1 MENIL
6 VTGGAGYIGSHVVE
20 RLIKLRKNVFIVDN
34 LSTGKM
40 KLINKK
46 AKFFK
51 CDIMNYKKLDIIIR
65 QNKIQSIIHLA
76 ACLSVGES
84 QKNPRK
90 YYRNNVL
97 GTKNL
102 IKSSL
107 KNQIKNFVF
116 SSTCAVYKDGLI
128 TVSENSKLFPKS
140 VYGKTK
146 LLGEKNILKSFKL
159 SKVKFAILR
168 YFNVAGASS
177 SGKIGQITKGDQL
190 FKNLSIVSK
199 QKYPQINVYGNDYHT
214 QDGTC
219 IRDYIHVSD
228 IADIHIRVLNK
239 IKINKKSIILN
250 CGYGNGISVLDAIN
264 EFQKQIKKNIKIK
277 FLNRRKG
284 DMEQIISDNK
294 KIKRYLKWSPKKNN
308 LTWIVKSCI
317 FWEKK
322 IK

>member
-51 CDIMNYKKLDIIIR
+51 CDIKNYKRLDIIIR

-128 TVSENSKLFPKS
+128 TVSENSKLFPP
-140 VYGKTK
+140 
-146 LLGEKNILKSFKL
+146 LPPPN
-159 SKVKFAILR
+159 
-168 YFNVAGASS
+168 
-177 SGKIGQITKGDQL
+177 
-190 FKNLSIVSK
+190 
-199 QKYPQINVYGNDYHT
+199 PP
-214 QDGTC
+214 
-219 IRDYIHVSD
+219 
-228 IADIHIRVLNK
+228 
-239 IKINKKSIILN
+239 IILF
-250 CGYGNGISVLDAIN
+250 IN
-264 EFQKQIKKNIKIK
+264 PPNPGF
-277 FLNRRKG
+277 
-284 DMEQIISDNK
+284 D
-294 KIKRYLKWSPKKNN
+294 SPIE
-308 LTWIVKSCI
+308 LAAA
-317 FWEKK
+317 
-322 IK
+322 

>member
-51 CDIMNYKKLDIIIR
+51 CDIKNYKRLDIIIR

-146 LLGEKNILKSFKL
+146 LLGEKNILKFFKL
-159 SKVKFAILR
+159 RKVNFAILR
-168 YFNVAGASS
+168 YFNVAGASN
-177 SGKIGQITKGDQL
+177 SGEIGQITKGDQL

-214 QDGTC
+214 QDGT
-219 IRDYIHVSD
+219 
-228 IADIHIRVLNK
+228 
-239 IKINKKSIILN
+239 
-250 CGYGNGISVLDAIN
+250 
-264 EFQKQIKKNIKIK
+264 
-277 FLNRRKG
+277 
-284 DMEQIISDNK
+284 
-294 KIKRYLKWSPKKNN
+294 
-308 LTWIVKSCI
+308 
-317 FWEKK
+317 
-322 IK
+322 